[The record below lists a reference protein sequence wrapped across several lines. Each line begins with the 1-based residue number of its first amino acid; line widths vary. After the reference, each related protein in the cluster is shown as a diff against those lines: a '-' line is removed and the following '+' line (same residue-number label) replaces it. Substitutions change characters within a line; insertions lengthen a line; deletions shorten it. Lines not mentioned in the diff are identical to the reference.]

1 MFDALAS
8 LGSGASGLGAL
19 GDLYDQTE
27 SDLMM
32 LTQRIRPAY
41 GFADQPN
48 NLQQQLVLAA
58 HLINANLGIRVID
71 TELDGFDTHS
81 DQRDW
86 HATLLGQL
94 DNAIAAFFATLS
106 TKWAPHVAMMTF
118 SEFGRRPEENGDGGT
133 DHGTAS
139 PHFVIGDHVKGGL
152 HGTQPS
158 LTHLDNDGNFVPSV
172 DFHQMYAPIL
182 STWLGADDHAILGK
196 TYSPLGLF
204 YAGPGVPAA
213 TEAAGGVERGLLAGG
228 SDRSPARFRRGDQ
241 VQLDRARRPA
251 ARHRRAHRDA
261 QGSLA
266 RGLRRRD
273 LQLRRRQV
281 PRLDRATSG

>member
-1 MFDALAS
+1 MSEHLQGDVAHPSSLPLNIGGAFGIDRTDPSDARMFDALAS
-8 LGSGASGLGAL
+8 LGTGASGLGEL

-106 TKWAPHVAMMTF
+106 TKWAPHVAVMTF
-118 SEFGRRPEENGDGGT
+118 SEFGRRPGGERRRR
-133 DHGTAS
+133 HR
-139 PHFVIGDHVKGGL
+139 PRHR
-152 HGTQPS
+152 
-158 LTHLDNDGNFVPSV
+158 
-172 DFHQMYAPIL
+172 
-182 STWLGADDHAILGK
+182 GAALRD
-196 TYSPLGLF
+196 
-204 YAGPGVPAA
+204 
-213 TEAAGGVERGLLAGG
+213 
-228 SDRSPARFRRGDQ
+228 
-241 VQLDRARRPA
+241 RRPREGRL
-251 ARHRRAHRDA
+251 ARHPAEPDRTSTTTGTSSRASTSTRCTHR
-261 QGSLA
+261 S
-266 RGLRRRD
+266 
-273 LQLRRRQV
+273 
-281 PRLDRATSG
+281 